1 MENTNDIILEQ
12 LRNDYSALKSKVE
25 KQAILNE
32 KLLQSV
38 FQSKVKSIHSVG
50 WTSALCGLFVILVSP
65 LAFHYN
71 PALNLSWAF
80 VAGTDIMML
89 VCIAYTWYFHSD
101 VKAPEAGASLKEF
114 AQNVKTLKVRYQ
126 NWIRVAYIMIFVWM
140 GWMFTEMFMTTE
152 DKTLTYFAATGVLV
166 GAVIGG
172 VLGFRMDR
180 NVIKNCDDI
189 IAAIEE

>member
-80 VAGTDIMML
+80 VVGTDIMML

-126 NWIRVAYIMIFVWM
+126 NWIRVAYIMIFIWM

-172 VLGFRMDR
+172 ILGFRMDR

>member
-80 VAGTDIMML
+80 VAGTDLMML

-152 DKTLTYFAATGVLV
+152 DKTLTYFAATGLLV

-172 VLGFRMDR
+172 ILGFRMDR

>member
-80 VAGTDIMML
+80 VAGTDLMML

-126 NWIRVAYIMIFVWM
+126 NWIRVAYIMIFIWM

-172 VLGFRMDR
+172 ILGFRMDR

>member
-80 VAGTDIMML
+80 VAGTDLMML

-101 VKAPEAGASLKEF
+101 VKTPEAGASLKEF

-172 VLGFRMDR
+172 ILGFRMDR

>member
-80 VAGTDIMML
+80 VAGTDLMML

-172 VLGFRMDR
+172 ILGFRMDR

>member
-172 VLGFRMDR
+172 ILGFRMDR

>member
-32 KLLQSV
+32 RLLQSV

-140 GWMFTEMFMTTE
+140 GWLFTEMFMTTE

-172 VLGFRMDR
+172 ILGFRMDR

>member
-1 MENTNDIILEQ
+1 MENTNDIIFEQ

-80 VAGTDIMML
+80 VAGTDLMML

-172 VLGFRMDR
+172 ILGFRMDR